1 MEAIETDSRTDES
14 LETALSDPLTQQ
26 IVGMMLE
33 ATCTPLEI
41 RAWLNFQRRA
51 RVS

>member
-1 MEAIETDSRTDES
+1 MDALQTDSRTDES

-33 ATCTPLEI
+33 AACTPLEI

-51 RVS
+51 RVN